1 MLKTHPLKGTSIANL
16 GTHKTKT
23 KVLRLFIPL
32 AKINLTMQ
40 TTQKNVCIYI
50 YFLPEIPE
58 CPRCLRCLSLT
69 CGKRDKTHRTE
80 FEWMHRNKIM
90 SDPGEGYRWSKKLR
104 LTTWGYCNCSLADS
118 KVSYIL
124 WVAAPVCK
132 STFVHILR
140 SPTNPSDGKC
150 RFLSQELQPLTWLP
164 LKSEQLDC
172 ILVVDG

>member
-1 MLKTHPLKGTSIANL
+1 MLRTFKNTPIKGDINRKPWNTQ
-16 GTHKTKT
+16 TKT

-32 AKINLTMQ
+32 AKINRYHANHT
-40 TTQKNVCIYI
+40 NI

-58 CPRCLRCLSLT
+58 CPWCLRCLSLT

-90 SDPGEGYRWSKKLR
+90 SDPGEGYSWSKKLR
-104 LTTWGYCNCSLADS
+104 GNHLRRHCNCSLADS

-132 STFVHILR
+132 STFVQILR
-140 SPTNPSDGKC
+140 SPANPSDGKC